1 MPDPGGPVPPST
13 GEPPSARLRH
23 HRPPEQVFFSGTYG
37 LVLAS
42 TLSAALDGQGERPD
56 PGNDLLWLLLTVL
69 VGAAAHGYAHVI
81 AGRSAGHAGGT
92 AGAFRTVAAEW
103 PLVAAALPTMAM
115 LLTAFAGWWP
125 EATAVETALAL
136 NTAALFGA
144 GAWSARSSGRGWPA
158 ALLAGTLDMAL
169 GLVVIVA
176 DVALR

>member
-1 MPDPGGPVPPST
+1 MPHPGGPVPPST
-13 GEPPSARLRH
+13 GESSRRFRR

-56 PGNDLLWLLLTVL
+56 PGNDLLWILLTVL
-69 VGAAAHGYAHVI
+69 AGAAAHGYAHVI
-81 AGRSAGHAGGT
+81 AGRSAGHARGP
-92 AGAFRTVAAEW
+92 AAAFRTVAAEW

-115 LLTAFAGWWP
+115 LLTAYAGWWP
-125 EATAVETALAL
+125 EATAVETALTF

-144 GAWSARSSGRGWPA
+144 GAWSARISGRRWPA
-158 ALLAGTLDMAL
+158 AFLAGTLDMAL
-169 GLVVIVA
+169 GLLVIVA